1 MFSVEDRAQS
11 DRGVGVVVN
20 RAHGTFDKLCIDCER
35 FAGRGREG
43 YDRPRNYYYYS
54 DSGDV

>member
-1 MFSVEDRAQS
+1 MCSVLKS
-11 DRGVGVVVN
+11 DRGVRVVVN